1 MARLTLA
8 RKIAAIVLTIWKKG
22 EHFDPAK
29 VYFTVLRGWVS
40 LSSISGDVGVAQR
53 MVGIT
58 MRSLI
63 SGLLLIFL
71 STGANR
77 REAQNSVEEQA
88 VRKLPQAFCDAFT
101 KHDGR
106 ALAKIMAEDVDFVTV
121 GALWLHGRADFGEVS
136 HATAKWAFQ
145 ECHLRESA
153 NLCLRFLRPD
163 FAVAHWTW
171 TLQGDRNVDGTARQ
185 RRFGMMTMIA
195 EKRNGNWQVDAAQ
208 KNDDADPSPAPE
220 LGNDVRPVVPIPG
233 STPTRP

>member
-1 MARLTLA
+1 
-8 RKIAAIVLTIWKKG
+8 
-22 EHFDPAK
+22 
-29 VYFTVLRGWVS
+29 
-40 LSSISGDVGVAQR
+40 

-71 STGANR
+71 STGANLR
-77 REAQNSVEEQA
+77 AQNSVEEQA

-121 GALWLHGRADFGEVS
+121 GALWLHGRADFEKYHTRLLSGRFKNV
-136 HATAKWAFQ
+136 T
-145 ECHLRESA
+145 CA
-153 NLCLRFLRPD
+153 NLQIFVRFLRPD
-163 FAVAHWTW
+163 FAVVHWTW

-208 KNDDADPSPAPE
+208 NDDADPSPAPE